1 MRLVL
6 LDVEEHSPQRDRHS
20 TFWWC
25 DAPRQLLKIA
35 SEENLHLE
43 AHGRWFETAD
53 RATRVVV
60 PLVAPIPLGCRSLDD
75 YLAAVPAVLGR
86 HLVVLMQA
94 GAVALGVFDLGEEVA
109 TKSFKRYV
117 VRGTGRSQPTHLA
130 TKGKSRYGSRLRL
143 QNATRLLEETNE
155 KLGEWRREIGD
166 WETIFVSCP
175 VKLWPTLW
183 EVEPAPPFE
192 RERAV
197 VRIPKDL
204 PRPTTDVLL
213 RTYRGLLWGRIERS
227 GGRARDGE

>member
-1 MRLVL
+1 VQAHSCEDDTHAQRAMPAATFHWTTIAETLRALDLEQRLYL
-6 LDVEEHSPQRDRHS
+6 ERD
-20 TFWWC
+20 
-25 DAPRQLLKIA
+25 
-35 SEENLHLE
+35 
-43 AHGRWFETAD
+43 GRWFETAD
-53 RATRVVV
+53 RSTRVVV
-60 PLVAPIPLGCRSLDD
+60 PLVAPIPAGCRSVDD

>member
-1 MRLVL
+1 MGSSTPQTFHLTTLATTLRE
-6 LDVEEHSPQRDRHS
+6 LDAVHDLRFEPQR
-20 TFWWC
+20 
-25 DAPRQLLKIA
+25 
-35 SEENLHLE
+35 
-43 AHGRWFETAD
+43 RWFESVD
-53 RATRVVV
+53 RALRVHV
-60 PLVAPIPLGCRSLDD
+60 PLVAPIPTGCRSVDD
-75 YLAAVPAVLGR
+75 YLASVPAVLGR
-86 HLVVLMQA
+86 HLVILMQA
-94 GAVALGVFDLGEEVA
+94 GAVALGVFDLGEELA

-155 KLGEWRREIGD
+155 KLVEWRREVGD
-166 WETIFVSCP
+166 WERIFVSCP

-192 RERAV
+192 REREV

-213 RTYRGLLWGRIERS
+213 RTYRGLLWGRVERV
-227 GGRARDGE
+227 RDGA

>member
-1 MRLVL
+1 MSAKATFRLGDL
-6 LDVEEHSPQRDRHS
+6 AATLRELDAASALRVEES
-20 TFWWC
+20 
-25 DAPRQLLKIA
+25 
-35 SEENLHLE
+35 
-43 AHGRWFETAD
+43 GRWFESAD

-60 PLVAPIPLGCRSLDD
+60 PLVAPIPAGCRSVDD
-75 YLAAVPAVLGR
+75 YLASVPTVLGR

-155 KLGEWRREIGD
+155 KLGEWRRHIGD

-183 EVEPAPPFE
+183 EVEPPPPFE
-192 RERAV
+192 RERSV

>member
-1 MRLVL
+1 MAAT
-6 LDVEEHSPQRDRHS
+6 S
-20 TFWWC
+20 TFSWQSVAATLREL
-25 DAPRQLLKIA
+25 DARAPLR
-35 SEENLHLE
+35 LE
-43 AHGRWFETAD
+43 RDGRWFETAD
-53 RATRVVV
+53 RSVRVIP
-60 PLVAPIPLGCRSLDD
+60 PLVAPIPAGCRGVDE

-117 VRGTGRSQPTHLA
+117 VRGTGRAQPTHLA

-166 WETIFVSCP
+166 WETVFVSCP

-192 RERAV
+192 REREV
-197 VRIPKDL
+197 VRIPRDV

-213 RTYRGLLWGRIERS
+213 RTYRSLLWGRVEQG
-227 GGRARDGE
+227 GGRERDGR